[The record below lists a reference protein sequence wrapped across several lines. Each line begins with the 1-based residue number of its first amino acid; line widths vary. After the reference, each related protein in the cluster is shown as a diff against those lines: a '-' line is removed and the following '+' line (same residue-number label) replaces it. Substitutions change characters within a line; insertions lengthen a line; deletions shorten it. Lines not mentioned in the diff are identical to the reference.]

1 MTLARCPLASSHL
14 RLMPISKL
22 GWRPE
27 VPNLTSLLLVMFWMC
42 SITLIISDSSEA
54 SDCLRSPQTQALTDP
69 LQIRVPPGGQLSVY
83 HIPLRLHAKAG

>member
-27 VPNLTSLLLVMFWMC
+27 VPNLFSLLLVMFWMC
-42 SITLIISDSSEA
+42 SHHPHHFLFIWSLRPSKITSDTG
-54 SDCLRSPQTQALTDP
+54 LN
-69 LQIRVPPGGQLSVY
+69 
-83 HIPLRLHAKAG
+83 